1 MSAPAGLAPPPRP
14 DRIARGGWLDALR
27 FIVGALVILYHFRE
41 AAPVPLPQLH
51 PVFDRGYLLTD
62 FFIIDSGYVLARIYG
77 DRLAA
82 SQASLRAYA
91 RQRLLRVIPAHLAV
105 SLVLVLIVG
114 GAALAGITPS
124 NPRWFEWSQLPAQ
137 VLLVQA
143 CGVPGG
149 QGWNAPTWTLSALIG
164 CYLLLPWIC
173 RALWRWPPVV
183 VVIGATAL
191 VLAADVAASLWLGD
205 PIYRLPMRYGI
216 LRALPLFLL
225 GVAAA
230 FYGSRV
236 YVGPRLAVGVG
247 VAAAV
252 ALVLCQA
259 FGAFSL
265 LSLGLMTVIIWAA
278 GAVPVTRPSRLIEH
292 LALMSFSM
300 FLTNEVTRIVWF
312 GLLDALGQD
321 ALSSGTRW
329 ALWSVGFVGAF
340 ATAAVFRYGFDR
352 PVQTWLNPSS
362 AASNRERLGIEA
374 DPVTPAARPKLHMTG
389 RGLSP
394 AEYRAQHGGHPH
406 QADFSRGADGGEGST
421 AEGNEPD

>member
-1 MSAPAGLAPPPRP
+1 MVRSDATPTKPRP
-14 DRIARGGWLDALR
+14 PRIARGGWLDALR
-27 FIVGALVILYHFRE
+27 FIVGALIILYHFRE
-41 AAPVPLPQLH
+41 ASPVPLPQLH

-77 DRLAA
+77 DRLA
-82 SQASLRAYA
+82 SGQASLRAYA
-91 RQRLLRVIPAHLAV
+91 RQRLLRVIPAHLVV
-105 SLVLVLIVG
+105 SFILVALVG
-114 GAALAGITPS
+114 SAALAGVTPS
-124 NPRWFEWSQLPAQ
+124 NPRWFDWSQLPAQ

-143 CGVPGG
+143 YGVPGG

-173 RALWRWPPVV
+173 RALWRWPPVM
-183 VVIGATAL
+183 VVIGATL
-191 VLAADVAASLWLGD
+191 LIVVADVAASLWLGD

-236 YVGPRLAVGVG
+236 YVSPRRAGVIGVG
-247 VAAAV
+247 AAA
-252 ALVLCQA
+252 ALVVLQA

-278 GAVPVTRPSRLIEH
+278 GAVPVLRPSRLVEH

-300 FLTNEVTRIVWF
+300 FLTNEVSRIVWF

-321 ALSSGTRW
+321 ALSSGLRW
-329 ALWSVGFVGAF
+329 ALWLIGFAGAF
-340 ATAAVFRYGFDR
+340 VAAAAFRYGFDR
-352 PVQTWLNPSS
+352 PVQTWLHPARSKLAVGDREAPMIS
-362 AASNRERLGIEA
+362 QASGAVVAAEHAG
-374 DPVTPAARPKLHMTG
+374 
-389 RGLSP
+389 
-394 AEYRAQHGGHPH
+394 
-406 QADFSRGADGGEGST
+406 
-421 AEGNEPD
+421 